1 MVRLPQLFINGQWL
15 DSSSNKTI
23 DVINP
28 ATEKVIASIP
38 LANEKDV
45 NKAVQSAK
53 KAFITWQQT
62 NSDDRAGFI
71 NAIVAKLIE
80 KRDEMAATICA
91 EQGMPI
97 TFAHSVQAGGP
108 ILGMASYATLT
119 QVMDQVQ
126 QIENTL
132 VVKEPIGVCAVITPW
147 NYPLHQ
153 LIAKVAPAL
162 AAGCTMVIKP
172 SEETPLCA
180 LLFAKIIEEIG
191 LPPGVINLITGD
203 GVTTGSAL
211 TCHPDVDLVSFTGS
225 TSAGIQVAL
234 NAAITVKR
242 VCQELG
248 GKSANIIT
256 PEAPLEQAVT
266 DAVTSVMFNCGQTC
280 VAATRVLIHQSQY
293 QQAIAIAKKVAE
305 SFIIGDPL
313 DKDTFMGPLC
323 SAKQQQSVL
332 SYIQKG
338 LDEGANL
345 ITGGIERPQ
354 GLNTGFYVK
363 PTIFSEVTN
372 NMVIAREEIFGP
384 VICFMAFDDLPQ
396 AIDIANDTDY
406 GLAAKVWAGSK
417 EQAIIIAKQIR
428 AGQITL
434 NGGDFNFNAP
444 FGGFKRSGNG
454 REWGEAGLDEFIE
467 LKSMQC

>member
-147 NYPLHQ
+147 N
-153 LIAKVAPAL
+153 
-162 AAGCTMVIKP
+162 
-172 SEETPLCA
+172 
-180 LLFAKIIEEIG
+180 
-191 LPPGVINLITGD
+191 
-203 GVTTGSAL
+203 
-211 TCHPDVDLVSFTGS
+211 
-225 TSAGIQVAL
+225 
-234 NAAITVKR
+234 
-242 VCQELG
+242 
-248 GKSANIIT
+248 
-256 PEAPLEQAVT
+256 
-266 DAVTSVMFNCGQTC
+266 
-280 VAATRVLIHQSQY
+280 
-293 QQAIAIAKKVAE
+293 
-305 SFIIGDPL
+305 
-313 DKDTFMGPLC
+313 
-323 SAKQQQSVL
+323 
-332 SYIQKG
+332 
-338 LDEGANL
+338 
-345 ITGGIERPQ
+345 
-354 GLNTGFYVK
+354 
-363 PTIFSEVTN
+363 
-372 NMVIAREEIFGP
+372 
-384 VICFMAFDDLPQ
+384 
-396 AIDIANDTDY
+396 
-406 GLAAKVWAGSK
+406 
-417 EQAIIIAKQIR
+417 
-428 AGQITL
+428 
-434 NGGDFNFNAP
+434 
-444 FGGFKRSGNG
+444 
-454 REWGEAGLDEFIE
+454 
-467 LKSMQC
+467 